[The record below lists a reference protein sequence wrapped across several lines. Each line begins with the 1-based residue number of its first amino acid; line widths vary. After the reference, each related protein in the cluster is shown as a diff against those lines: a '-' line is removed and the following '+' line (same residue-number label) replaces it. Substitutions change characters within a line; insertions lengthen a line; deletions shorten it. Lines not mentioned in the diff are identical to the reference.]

1 MKNQLQND
9 HIEYE
14 HNKVTLLSNQWTWL
28 TKNVKINNTME
39 LSLGNITLSELNSFT
54 HRTW

>member
-14 HNKVTLLSNQWTWL
+14 YNKVTLLSNQWTWL